1 MKKFLN
7 KEKNNIISGERGGGC
22 KVINARGAVG
32 DEMNPR
38 NIGILMCC
46 FDIFGMPGLP
56 GFIIGER
63 KYERDRPT
71 NK

>member
-1 MKKFLN
+1 MEKFLN
-7 KEKNNIISGERGGGC
+7 RKKNNIISAEIGGGC

-38 NIGILMCC
+38 NIRILMCC
-46 FDIFGMPGLP
+46 FDILGMPGLP

-63 KYERDRPT
+63 ICER
-71 NK
+71 KA